1 VHLLAL
7 GHAIVGDALYATRR
21 IQAMSSRL
29 LLHAGTLELSHPAT
43 AQTMRF
49 VSTASF

>member
-7 GHAIVGDALYATRR
+7 GHAIVGDALYATHQ
-21 IQAMSSRL
+21 IQAKSSRL
-29 LLHAGTLELSHPAT
+29 LLHADSLELNHPAT

-49 VSTASF
+49 VSAASF